1 VLLGVFAALF
11 LRLWALQVL
20 AGTKYVDQAAA
31 QSFRSVRTQAPR
43 GMILDRHGVPLVTN
57 ARASAIQLWPADLP
71 RTYVERYRELK
82 RLASVSQVPLYE
94 IARGI
99 KRRRGDVVTPVT
111 VRAAASGPMVT
122 YLYEHSGEF
131 PGVTIGR
138 AYVRHYPY
146 QQLAAQVLGYVSSIS
161 QSQLQ
166 HLGKA
171 YDPNDEIGQSGVES
185 AYDRYLRGVDGD
197 QRLSI
202 DSLGRPLSAPRTAK
216 QPAQGNTVQLTIDL
230 KLQQAAEHALA
241 YGINLAQADGKWAA
255 RGGSIVAL
263 DPRDG
268 SILALASSPAYKPSV
283 YTGHVTKS
291 ALASQGLLPQT
302 AKAKNYPALDRA
314 VQATYPPGSTFKPV
328 TALAAMQ
335 EHLVSPYAYLPCTG
349 SYHSP
354 YDNAHQTFK
363 NWDPFVNQQMDLPTA
378 LAYSCDT
385 YFYQLGDRFYATKDR
400 VQPLQKWARIFGFGS
415 PTGTDVGP
423 EATGLVPTIGW
434 RQRTFKT
441 AIDRLWKPG
450 NSIQLAIGQGDL
462 TVTPLQMAR
471 FYALLAN
478 GGKLVTPHVLMDVE
492 TPNGTPVSVPAEPT
506 PQNVHVDPAALQV
519 VRQGLW
525 EATHLSFG
533 TSYPVFGSFPVSI
546 AGKTG
551 TAEKVVSL
559 PGFFGLQDQAWWC
572 GYGPSD
578 DAKLVVCALI
588 ENGGHGGTA
597 AAPAAAQVFSSYFHV
612 KAHPIVSGKTD

>member
-1 VLLGVFAALF
+1 
-11 LRLWALQVL
+11 
-20 AGTKYVDQAAA
+20 
-31 QSFRSVRTQAPR
+31 
-43 GMILDRHGVPLVTN
+43 
-57 ARASAIQLWPADLP
+57 
-71 RTYVERYRELK
+71 
-82 RLASVSQVPLYE
+82 
-94 IARGI
+94 
-99 KRRRGDVVTPVT
+99 
-111 VRAAASGPMVT
+111 
-122 YLYEHSGEF
+122 
-131 PGVTIGR
+131 
-138 AYVRHYPY
+138 
-146 QQLAAQVLGYVSSIS
+146 
-161 QSQLQ
+161 
-166 HLGKA
+166 
-171 YDPNDEIGQSGVES
+171 
-185 AYDRYLRGVDGD
+185 
-197 QRLSI
+197 
-202 DSLGRPLSAPRTAK
+202 
-216 QPAQGNTVQLTIDL
+216 
-230 KLQQAAEHALA
+230 
-241 YGINLAQADGKWAA
+241 
-255 RGGSIVAL
+255 
-263 DPRDG
+263 
-268 SILALASSPAYKPSV
+268 
-283 YTGHVTKS
+283 
-291 ALASQGLLPQT
+291 
-302 AKAKNYPALDRA
+302 
-314 VQATYPPGSTFKPV
+314 
-328 TALAAMQ
+328 
-335 EHLVSPYAYLPCTG
+335 
-349 SYHSP
+349 
-354 YDNAHQTFK
+354 
-363 NWDPFVNQQMDLPTA
+363 MDLPTA